1 VLHRLSLSLSGQHQ
15 TSVDYNN
22 TRWYCSTTMQH
33 HLLLDHLGKGC
44 HECTSM
50 LKQLRLGGCVACEL
64 LFVMRLEL
72 GDLGA
77 LLLNRIQCLYGALVS
92 ELQSRKRM
100 EASYSDKVYLFV
112 LLLYSSQVV
121 GKHLLGSG
129 RILQTLR
136 RSLELLLKLMN
147 RRDGARVLGSLARQ
161 LSLYRLVLSLKRLST
176 RHSKHAW

>member
-1 VLHRLSLSLSGQHQ
+1 MCIVERLCSIRLSLSQ

-22 TRWYCSTTMQH
+22 TCWYCSTTMQH

-100 EASYSDKVYLFV
+100 EASYSDRGVP
-112 LLLYSSQVV
+112 
-121 GKHLLGSG
+121 
-129 RILQTLR
+129 LR
-136 RSLELLLKLMN
+136 VAAVQQPSRWQAPPWQRSYPAN
-147 RRDGARVLGSLARQ
+147 SAS
-161 LSLYRLVLSLKRLST
+161 
-176 RHSKHAW
+176 